1 MSSQDNEVEYR
12 VVAVLLV
19 AVIVLVTGFAVGLGI
34 HKSRGGAPTTQAAA
48 PAAAP
53 AMAAASSDDAS
64 VVVENG
70 VVKFYFASGKA
81 DLAAGALVA
90 LGDAIAAAHAEIAQR
105 RAEEDRRQV
114 AVEERLQVECG
125 ISFADQLDF
134 LGHVVGQPAVEAGER
149 FARAEVFPAAALRLG
164 DGLRGEIEHAGEQP
178 AHAQAAGR
186 RNRTDPNLA
195 VDRGA
200 ASGVLVGEAKCL

>member
-34 HKSRGGAPTTQAAA
+34 HKSRGGAPTTQMAA

-53 AMAAASSDDAS
+53 AAPAVAAASSDDAS

-90 LGDAIAAAHAEIAQR
+90 LGDAIAAAKAGKRLVLSGFHDATGDPTFNAELAKQR
-105 RAEEDRRQV
+105 A
-114 AVEERLQVECG
+114 
-125 ISFADQLDF
+125 
-134 LGHVVGQPAVEAGER
+134 
-149 FARAEVFPAAALRLG
+149 
-164 DGLRGEIEHAGEQP
+164 
-178 AHAQAAGR
+178 
-186 RNRTDPNLA
+186 LA
-195 VDRGA
+195 VRDA
-200 ASGVLVGEAKCL
+200 LVGAGVAETSMELKKPEQTTGTGNDAEARRVEVMIAG

>member
-34 HKSRGGAPTTQAAA
+34 HKSRGGAPTTQMAA

-53 AMAAASSDDAS
+53 AVAAAMSDDAS

-90 LGDAIAAAHAEIAQR
+90 LGDAISAAKAGKRLVLSGFHDATGDPAFNAELAKK
-105 RAEEDRRQV
+105 RA
-114 AVEERLQVECG
+114 
-125 ISFADQLDF
+125 
-134 LGHVVGQPAVEAGER
+134 
-149 FARAEVFPAAALRLG
+149 
-164 DGLRGEIEHAGEQP
+164 
-178 AHAQAAGR
+178 
-186 RNRTDPNLA
+186 LA
-195 VDRGA
+195 VRDA
-200 ASGVLVGEAKCL
+200 LVGAGVAESSMELKKPEQTTGTGNDAEARRVEVMIAG

>member
-34 HKSRGGAPTTQAAA
+34 HKSRGGAPTTQAAV

-90 LGDAIAAAHAEIAQR
+90 LGDAIAAAKAGKRLVLSGFHDATGDPAFNAELAKQR
-105 RAEEDRRQV
+105 A
-114 AVEERLQVECG
+114 
-125 ISFADQLDF
+125 
-134 LGHVVGQPAVEAGER
+134 
-149 FARAEVFPAAALRLG
+149 
-164 DGLRGEIEHAGEQP
+164 
-178 AHAQAAGR
+178 
-186 RNRTDPNLA
+186 LA
-195 VDRGA
+195 VRDA
-200 ASGVLVGEAKCL
+200 LVGAGVAETSLELKKPEQTTGTGNDAEARRVEVMIAG

>member
-34 HKSRGGAPTTQAAA
+34 HKSRGGAPTTQAAV

-53 AMAAASSDDAS
+53 AMAAATSDDAS

-90 LGDAIAAAHAEIAQR
+90 LGDAIAAAKAGKQLVLSGFHDATGDPAFNAELAKQR
-105 RAEEDRRQV
+105 A
-114 AVEERLQVECG
+114 
-125 ISFADQLDF
+125 
-134 LGHVVGQPAVEAGER
+134 
-149 FARAEVFPAAALRLG
+149 
-164 DGLRGEIEHAGEQP
+164 
-178 AHAQAAGR
+178 
-186 RNRTDPNLA
+186 LA
-195 VDRGA
+195 VRDALMGA
-200 ASGVLVGEAKCL
+200 GVAESSMELKKPEQTTGTGNDAEARRVEVMIAG

>member
-34 HKSRGGAPTTQAAA
+34 HKSRGGAPTSQATM

-53 AMAAASSDDAS
+53 AMAAAAPASSEDAS

-81 DLAAGALVA
+81 DLAPGALVA
-90 LGDAIAAAHAEIAQR
+90 LGDAIAAAKAGKQLVLSGFHDATGNPAFNAELARQR
-105 RAEEDRRQV
+105 A
-114 AVEERLQVECG
+114 
-125 ISFADQLDF
+125 
-134 LGHVVGQPAVEAGER
+134 
-149 FARAEVFPAAALRLG
+149 
-164 DGLRGEIEHAGEQP
+164 
-178 AHAQAAGR
+178 
-186 RNRTDPNLA
+186 LA
-195 VDRGA
+195 VRDA
-200 ASGVLVGEAKCL
+200 LVGAGVAESSMELRKPEQTTGTGDDAEARRVEVMIAG